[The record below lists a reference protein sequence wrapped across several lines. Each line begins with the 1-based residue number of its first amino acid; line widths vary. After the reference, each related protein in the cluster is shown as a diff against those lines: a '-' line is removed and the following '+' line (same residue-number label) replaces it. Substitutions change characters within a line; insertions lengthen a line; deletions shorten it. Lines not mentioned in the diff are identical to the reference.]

1 MAAGVPPS
9 GSSGGSGEPVGVLR
23 GSAGTG
29 LGVPTRVRE
38 PFRSAFPRRGSRRQ
52 ASSGPCEET
61 LPFPATHADPR
72 QRLSWRRSRK
82 QLDDGVARSAASGNG
97 CRLALPEDRAES
109 LTNPSGFLSASAGTS
124 LGNPTRVQGTIRP
137 GSSRRESEAS
147 LLGSPR
153 APAYPAPPFPVSVR
167 TLPKGLGHEPSSPE
181 QAQS

>member
-1 MAAGVPPS
+1 MSSEAVQALASESRRGFGSLLALRFLAEGVGGRPPLVPARKRALS
-9 GSSGGSGEPVGVLR
+9 RPPMPILGSGCPSAEAGSSLTTS
-23 GSAGTG
+23 
-29 LGVPTRVRE
+29 
-38 PFRSAFPRRGSRRQ
+38 
-52 ASSGPCEET
+52 
-61 LPFPATHADPR
+61 
-72 QRLSWRRSRK
+72 
-82 QLDDGVARSAASGNG
+82 VARSAASGNG

-109 LTNPSGFLSASAGTS
+109 LTNPSGFPSASACTS

-167 TLPKGLGHEPSSPE
+167 TLPKGLGHESSSPE